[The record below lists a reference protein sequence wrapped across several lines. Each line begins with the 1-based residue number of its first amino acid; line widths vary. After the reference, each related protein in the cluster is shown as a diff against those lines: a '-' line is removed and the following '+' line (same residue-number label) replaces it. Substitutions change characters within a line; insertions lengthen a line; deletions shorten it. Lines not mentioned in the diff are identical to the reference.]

1 MAGGAATTTQYT
13 TAPSGNKASGYL
25 FPFIL
30 VTSLFFLW
38 ALVHNLSPILIPH
51 LKKACMLTDT
61 QSSFIDSAVFLAYFL
76 LALPAGFFMKR
87 FGFKAGIILGLM
99 LYAAG
104 ALLFIPAAN
113 SGQYA
118 FFLIALFVIASGLTF
133 LETAANPYVTILGK
147 PETAT
152 QRLNLAQ
159 CFNGLGAFV
168 APIIGAQFI
177 LSGTEHTEAEL
188 KAMPAAELQQYL
200 AGEAAT
206 VKMPY
211 MIIGIVV
218 ILVAVL
224 FIFTKLPDIKEE
236 KDEKTTA
243 GNQQKEG
250 SIFKHKHLIAAIITQ
265 FFYVGAQV
273 GVSAFFIRFAKF
285 AGHMPEKDA
294 GFLLGAVA
302 GLGFMIGRFVGT
314 FLMRYV
320 KPHTLLALYALVNV
334 VLVGIAMTTKGDV
347 AIYTVLAVPFF
358 MSIMFPTIFSLG
370 LEGLE
375 GGHTKLGSSLLV
387 MSIVGGAI
395 FPPAMGLI
403 SDATSIQTAYI
414 IPVVCFL
421 VVLWFATKG
430 FKLGRVN

>member
-1 MAGGAATTTQYT
+1 MAGGATTTQYT
-13 TAPSGNKASGYL
+13 TASSGNKTSGYL

-76 LALPAGFFMKR
+76 LALPAGYFMKR
-87 FGFKAGIILGLM
+87 FGFKSGIILGLI

-104 ALLFIPAAN
+104 AFLFIPAAN
-113 SGQYA
+113 SGQYS
-118 FFLIALFVIASGLTF
+118 FFLVALFVIASGLTF

-152 QRLNLAQ
+152 LRLNLAQ
-159 CFNGLGAFV
+159 CFNGMGAFI

-177 LSGTEHTEAEL
+177 LSGTEHSEEQL

-200 AGEAAT
+200 ASEAAT
-206 VKMPY
+206 VKVPY

-236 KDEKTTA
+236 NAEDA
-243 GNQQKEG
+243 NRQKEG
-250 SIFKHKHLIAAIITQ
+250 SIFKHKHLIASIITQ
-265 FFYVGAQV
+265 FFYVGAQI

-285 AGHMPEKDA
+285 AGNMPEKDA

-320 KPHTLLALYALVNV
+320 KPQSLLAVYALINV
-334 VLVGIAMTTKGDV
+334 ILVTIAMTASGDV
-347 AIYTVLAVPFF
+347 AIYAVLAVPFF

-395 FPPAMGLI
+395 FPPLMGLI
-403 SDATSIQTAYI
+403 SDATSIQMAYLV
-414 IPVVCFL
+414 PAVCFV

-430 FKLGRVN
+430 YKLGRTA